1 MADSGDNAQEKT
13 EPATPKRL
21 DEAKRKGQVARSR
34 ELTTSALLL
43 AAAGGLLALGPGLV
57 TRLLDLMRAA
67 LRTNPV
73 ADGAPGVEQALLEAM
88 ADALLAVAPFLALSA
103 VVATLAPLA
112 LGGWVLSPEAIAFK
126 WEKLDPIKGLGRVF
140 SWRGLMEL
148 TKALAKFTLILS
160 VTGLVLWLARDHFL
174 VLGISPVHAAIKQTL
189 GAVMLVFM
197 ALASSTLLIA
207 AVDVPFQIWSHARQL
222 RMSRQE
228 VRDELKETEGKPEV
242 KGRIRS
248 LQREIAQRR
257 MMEELPKADVVV
269 TNPTHYAV
277 ALRYVADD
285 MDAPVLIAKGADLMA
300 QRVRLIA
307 QSHDIPIVSAPRLA
321 RAVYHNTPLGR
332 EIPAALYTA
341 VAQVLA
347 YAYRLRRA
355 DGPVKAPEFDDL
367 PIPDDLRGVA
377 DGQPHDTES

>member
-1 MADSGDNAQEKT
+1 
-13 EPATPKRL
+13 
-21 DEAKRKGQVARSR
+21 
-34 ELTTSALLL
+34 
-43 AAAGGLLALGPGLV
+43 
-57 TRLLDLMRAA
+57 LLDLMRAA

>member
-248 LQREIAQRR
+248 LQREIAPRR

-269 TNPTHYAV
+269 TNPSHYA
-277 ALRYVADD
+277 
-285 MDAPVLIAKGADLMA
+285 
-300 QRVRLIA
+300 
-307 QSHDIPIVSAPRLA
+307 SH
-321 RAVYHNTPLGR
+321 RATTSRSCP
-332 EIPAALYTA
+332 
-341 VAQVLA
+341 
-347 YAYRLRRA
+347 RRA
-355 DGPVKAPEFDDL
+355 WRAPSTTTRPWGGRSRQPSTPQWRRCSPT
-367 PIPDDLRGVA
+367 PIACAGLTARSRRPSSMTCPSPTTYAVSPMASRTIRRAEHG
-377 DGQPHDTES
+377 